1 MRKTHFSSQKP
12 HTLELVSL
20 EPGLNALTV
29 LKPQGKLECI
39 SLQQTSRSISH
50 TKRNITLLLTLR
62 YVCLDQARPRQ
73 NYKFLAS
80 PDSRWLSSIT
90 MVLTTSPRQS
100 CLPWAVEEKQLNFL
114 TQVEIGEDEEIEIEE
129 VINNFETR
137 DSDCKTVSPQRQG
150 HTKHCRAERMQQFRT
165 TMRPLWQLL
174 QVLGMVPF
182 RFCQHNGQYELS
194 WCSWAAWRTIL
205 TTVYVTTLLAVSVT
219 GLVIVLSSGGSNNL
233 DPDEEIVAIKLAGII
248 LKIQCLINTWI
259 QFLCVMGT
267 VRRLCSLM
275 NSWCLLAA
283 DCVLDITKGVKLVLL
298 RQLSFLFLFWS
309 VSITLTLL
317 TYPGVYI
324 SILDALGQTMLLL
337 PKDWTTLP
345 TPLPLV

>member
-1 MRKTHFSSQKP
+1 
-12 HTLELVSL
+12 
-20 EPGLNALTV
+20 
-29 LKPQGKLECI
+29 
-39 SLQQTSRSISH
+39 
-50 TKRNITLLLTLR
+50 
-62 YVCLDQARPRQ
+62 
-73 NYKFLAS
+73 
-80 PDSRWLSSIT
+80 
-90 MVLTTSPRQS
+90 
-100 CLPWAVEEKQLNFL
+100 
-114 TQVEIGEDEEIEIEE
+114 
-129 VINNFETR
+129 
-137 DSDCKTVSPQRQG
+137 
-150 HTKHCRAERMQQFRT
+150 MQQFRT

-248 LKIQCLINTWI
+248 LIMQCLINTWI